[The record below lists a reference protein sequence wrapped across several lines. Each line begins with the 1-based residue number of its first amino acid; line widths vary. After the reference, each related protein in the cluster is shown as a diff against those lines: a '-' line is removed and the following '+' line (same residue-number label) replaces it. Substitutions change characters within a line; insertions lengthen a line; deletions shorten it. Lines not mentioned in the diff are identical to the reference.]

1 MAPGNSDARCM
12 QSSPRDLGEPA
23 SVLIKLLLGGSLV
36 AGLVLLIWGPLLV
49 VSLVNQTGVPNNP
62 VGASM
67 QLSLGGQQLLEITVQ
82 EQYITAL
89 SDEEYY
95 NISQLVDSKTVS
107 QAALLVCAQW
117 VPFGCLVLLD
127 FVLT

>member
-1 MAPGNSDARCM
+1 M
-12 QSSPRDLGEPA
+12 QGSPRDLGEPA

-67 QLSLGGQQLLEITVQ
+67 QLNLGGQQLLEITVQ

-89 SDEEYY
+89 SDDEYSDIA
-95 NISQLVDSKTVS
+95 NLVQEPTVS
-107 QAALLVCAQW
+107 QVALLLCAQW
-117 VPFGCLVLLD
+117 SRLGV
-127 FVLT
+127 